1 MLTEADSLTGND
13 CKDCNK
19 IKENYEKILQDEKKK
34 LITFK
39 GHGKKPKY
47 HCDPF
52 TEDDFKQLLK
62 LILIGVK
69 KVHFTVPKNE
79 PVVDVALDGARIECQ
94 IKEDPVG
101 FVKKQFHQNIKVK
114 IVCDVKDIFPIRLQI

>member
-1 MLTEADSLTGND
+1 MLTEADFSTGND
-13 CKDCNK
+13 CKDCTK
-19 IKENYEKILQDEKKK
+19 IKENYEKILQDEMKK

-69 KVHFTVPKNE
+69 KIHFTVLKNK
-79 PVVDVALDGARIECQ
+79 PVVDVALDGVRIQCQ
-94 IKEDPVG
+94 IKEDPAG
-101 FVKKQFHQNIKVK
+101 FVEITTSIKT
-114 IVCDVKDIFPIRLQI
+114 